1 MAGAHVER
9 RLAAI
14 LAADVAGY
22 SRLMGDD
29 EEGTLAA
36 LKACRRE
43 VIDPKIAEHCG
54 RIVKT
59 TGDGALVAFASAV
72 DAVRCAMEIQRATA
86 ERNTAILE
94 DRRIEFRI
102 GINVGDII
110 VDEGDIYGDGVNI
123 AARVESLA
131 SPGAICLSENAYQQ
145 IKGKLALEVS
155 DLGEQQ
161 LKNIARPVRVYSV
174 RFDDAPARPALG
186 LPDKPSIAVL
196 PFSIMQG
203 TSDDEAFADGL
214 TEDIITALSRI
225 RGLFVIARNSSFTY
239 KGEAADIR
247 QVGRDLGVRYI
258 MEGSIR
264 RSGDRLR
271 VTAQLVEAATGNHIW
286 AEKYDR
292 PVADIFDVQDE
303 ITRCVAASTQTQVTL
318 AEGDRAE
325 QAERPQVNVWLLLK
339 RAARR
344 GYDLTPESLAE
355 ERELAE
361 RALELAPESGL
372 AHRALAKVLV
382 HQVFMHIVANAS
394 NTLARARDA
403 AMKAARLEGA
413 NEYGYWTLG
422 LVQFTSG
429 EPEQAILSLRQGL
442 EVNPN
447 CSLIH
452 GTIGNY
458 LALMGQADEG
468 IAAIELAMRT
478 NPRDP
483 SIFFRYQGLADAYFV
498 KRDFEKMVE
507 WAAKGVILKPSYYG
521 CHTRLVA
528 GLGLLGRLKE
538 AQGAIHRYLKDVPDE
553 VRSRVH
559 RFGFVRGEDSA
570 LFSEALKKA
579 GLPGAGRLGA

>member
-1 MAGAHVER
+1 
-9 RLAAI
+9 LAAI

-22 SRLMGDD
+22 SRLMGVD

-36 LKACRRE
+36 LKACRRQL
-43 VIDPKIAEHCG
+43 IDPKIAEHRG

-59 TGDGALVAFASAV
+59 TGDGALVEFASAV
-72 DAVRCAMEIQRATA
+72 DAVRCAMEIQRAMA

-110 VDEGDIYGDGVNI
+110 IDEGDIYGDGVNI
-123 AARVESLA
+123 AARVEPLA

-174 RFDDAPARPALG
+174 RFDDAPARPALA

-196 PFSIMQG
+196 PFNVMQG

-225 RGLFVIARNSSFTY
+225 RELFVIARNSSFTY
-239 KGEAADIR
+239 KGKPADIR
-247 QVGRDLGVRYI
+247 QVGRDLGVRYV

-292 PVADIFDVQDE
+292 PVADIFDVQDD
-303 ITRCVAASTQTQVTL
+303 ITRCVAASTQTHVAL
-318 AEGDRAE
+318 AEGARAE
-325 QAERPQVNVWLLLK
+325 QAERPELNVWLLIK
-339 RAARR
+339 RAGRR
-344 GYDLTPESLAE
+344 HYDLTPEALTEA
-355 ERELAE
+355 RELAE
-361 RALELAPESGL
+361 RAVELAPESGL
-372 AHRALAKVLV
+372 PHEVLASVLV
-382 HQVFMHIVANAS
+382 HQVFMCTVADAS
-394 NTLARARDA
+394 DTLAKAREA
-403 AMKAARLEGA
+403 ASKATRLRGS
-413 NEYGYWTLG
+413 EYAYWASG
-422 LVQFTSG
+422 LVQRVSG
-429 EPEQAILSLRQGL
+429 EPEQAILSFRQGL

-447 CSLIH
+447 FSLLH
-452 GTIGNY
+452 GSVGNL
-458 LALMGQADEG
+458 LALMGQADES
-468 IAAIELAMRT
+468 IAATELAIRM

-483 SIFFRYQGLADAYFV
+483 SIFFRYLALSDAYFV

-507 WAAKGVILKPSYYG
+507 WAAKGVVQKPSYFG
-521 CHTRLVA
+521 CHIRVVA

-538 AQGAIHRYLKDVPDE
+538 AQAAIQRYLRDVPDD
-553 VRSRVH
+553 VRSRAH
-559 RFGFVRGEDSA
+559 RVAFVRDEDSA
-570 LFSEALKKA
+570 LFSEGLKKA
-579 GLPGAGRLGA
+579 GLPG